1 MTTIYRTAGAWG
13 AGKGSDLTAAEVDE
27 NFFGHESRIAN
38 LETTTF
44 VGIDHITVVG
54 DQMTIV
60 MTDHSIQ
67 GPFTL
72 PSGTGAWVFMGAWA
86 PGTPYSVNDVITA
99 NGAVYLVI
107 FAHTSQASF
116 SPTANDGSGHDF
128 YALLISAPAIPVYT
142 VTTTTFTP
150 NAGYANSYIRCT
162 NASGCIVTIPQGVF
176 AVDTELH
183 FRQATT
189 NPIIFVGAVGVSID
203 VPTGFLAESNVSGAT
218 VTLKQVAT
226 DAWDI
231 FGLLA
236 PSV

>member
-1 MTTIYRTAGAWG
+1 
-13 AGKGSDLTAAEVDE
+13 
-27 NFFGHESRIAN
+27 
-38 LETTTF
+38 
-44 VGIDHITVVG
+44 
-54 DQMTIV
+54 
-60 MTDHSIQ
+60 
-67 GPFTL
+67 
-72 PSGTGAWVFMGAWA
+72 
-86 PGTPYSVNDVITA
+86 
-99 NGAVYLVI
+99 
-107 FAHTSQASF
+107 
-116 SPTANDGSGHDF
+116 
-128 YALLISAPAIPVYT
+128 
-142 VTTTTFTP
+142 
-150 NAGYANSYIRCT
+150 
-162 NASGCIVTIPQGVF
+162 VF